1 MVKKMPLL
9 TVLSGPVSSMTGAAF
24 LSGTK
29 DAIVVDI
36 GDITTNVGVIKSGL
50 PCMSSDCFKVGYAV
64 ICYSYMNVASYD
76 FMMLL
81 ACH

>member
-64 ICYSYMNVASYD
+64 TCYSYMNLGK
-76 FMMLL
+76 LL
-81 ACH
+81 AMTL